1 MSDHNDVSAEE
12 MYRRARRGWFY
23 AFPGFIILIVV
34 GHFFM
39 QTLMS
44 DPNRREPFVVA
55 DERTIIYVSSTLAAV
70 IFIGS
75 LIFKATFTRR
85 GIDQQDRR
93 LVLKG
98 MLYGY
103 QASAMVG
110 VIGLVLAIV
119 FWYPYFYVWIV
130 LGMVSLLIHFPRLQP
145 LLDASYKQF

>member
-1 MSDHNDVSAEE
+1 
-12 MYRRARRGWFY
+12 
-23 AFPGFIILIVV
+23 
-34 GHFFM
+34 M

-44 DPNRREPFVVA
+44 DPNRREPFAVA
-55 DERTIIYVSSTLAAV
+55 DERTIIYVSFTLAAV

-130 LGMVSLLIHFPRLQP
+130 LGMVSLLFHFPRLQP